1 MLLGDLVPF
10 QVSGLKFHP
19 LQRLFTARLH
29 RGDAYEVLG
38 ERIGRK
44 SLRGHL
50 NQTHKGAPKVG
61 KGSATAIDNRSRRHH
76 HSAKSTDD
84 VDGFLNA
91 AAARDDILRDNEAL
105 TWKHLKATHDKA
117 SVPIFLD
124 EDVTGTEMTCHF
136 LTDDNAAY
144 GGGDNRWLLAV
155 YLRMEGT
162 ELLSQL
168 AADLSGYRGILQ
180 KQGTLEKVAAMESGT
195 ENEMAVEEG
204 TGLFEESENV
214 GHGIKVIGINAYG

>member
-29 RGDAYEVLG
+29 RGNTHEILREGVRR
-38 ERIGRK
+38 E

-50 NQTHKGAPKVG
+50 NQTHKRAPKVG

-91 AAARDDILRDNEAL
+91 TASGNDIFCNDKAL
-105 TWKHLKATHDKA
+105 TWKHLKATHNKA
-117 SVPIFLD
+117 SVPILLD
-124 EDVTGTEMTCHF
+124 EDVTGTKMTRHF
-136 LTDDNAAY
+136 LTDDDAAD
-144 GGGDNRWLLAV
+144 GRGDNRWLLAV
-155 YLRMEGT
+155 YLRMEGA

-168 AADLSGYRGILQ
+168 AANLSGYRGILQ
-180 KQGTLEKVAAMESGT
+180 KQGTLEKFTAVESGT
-195 ENEMAVEEG
+195 ENEMAME
-204 TGLFEESENV
+204 
-214 GHGIKVIGINAYG
+214 